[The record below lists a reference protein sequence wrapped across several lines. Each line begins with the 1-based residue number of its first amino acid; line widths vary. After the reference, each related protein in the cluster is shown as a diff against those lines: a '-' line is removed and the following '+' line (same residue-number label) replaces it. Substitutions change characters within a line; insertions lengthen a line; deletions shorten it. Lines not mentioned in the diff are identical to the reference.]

1 MRAIRV
7 LFIFLLFITFQTK
20 SQDQDPQKYIIFKAF
35 SQLPTEVDHSLYQS
49 LEQARLPM
57 EKLAYLDTIG
67 IIFLRTDLV
76 DSVIYYGRQMN
87 QLISDLDPED
97 ENVNYYQQRAYFYE
111 GEGKRDIGLLED
123 AIATFIKGI
132 ELSVSE
138 DNTMQKFLKLGL
150 AKTYLTKREDAKAN
164 AIIQK
169 LSTNNEEL
177 SLTLS
182 ILITKADYYFS
193 RNHLDSAMLMYNKV
207 LEEEKIDN
215 YPKLKLHAQVYRGI
229 IQSEK
234 GYKEEALTIFFESK
248 EIALEKGFY
257 DLYIKSILNEGNIYR
272 EKKEYDIAEAALS
285 MAYINSVSWNR
296 MILQR
301 RVIRALV
308 DLYVEKEDFKN
319 AFSLMTQ
326 DSYITRQIS
335 SQQNQLQ
342 LRDIELKY
350 ETLQKERKIDNL
362 QKEQIKKEA
371 EISRQKTIKNAILI
385 GFCIILAPIILLLVV
400 YYQKL
405 LAQSMLNKQ
414 QEELNKQEVQSL
426 LQSQELQLAKT
437 SIVAQN
443 EERSRIARELHD
455 SIGGNLAGIKLQM
468 NNITH
473 QDAYIKQLMQQ
484 LDATYEQVR
493 EISHSLIPKAFKDQA
508 FTQLVSSYI
517 TNLSNAQDIQ
527 LHFSAYPE
535 SEIDQLEQKLQVML
549 FNLIKELV
557 TNAFKHAQASVINL
571 QLSIFT
577 DEGTID
583 LLYEDNGVGF
593 DLNKTGKGIGLK
605 NMEHRVETFN
615 GTMAID
621 SAEKRGTVISISIP
635 KA

>member
-1 MRAIRV
+1 MPAIRFF
-7 LFIFLLFITFQTK
+7 FILLLFFTFQAN
-20 SQDQDPQKYIIFKAF
+20 SQDQEQDQYSHFKAF
-35 SQLPTEVDHSLYQS
+35 GRLPNEVDYSLYQA
-49 LEQARLPM
+49 LHQARLPM
-57 EKLAYLDTIG
+57 EKLAYMDTIG
-67 IIFLRTDLV
+67 IIFMRTDLV
-76 DSVIYYGRQMN
+76 DSVIHYGREMHQI
-87 QLISDLDPED
+87 ISTLSPE
-97 ENVNYYQQRAYFYE
+97 EANVIYYEQRAYFYE
-111 GEGKRDIGLLED
+111 GVGKREIGLLDD

-132 ELSVSE
+132 ELPVEE
-138 DNTMQKFLKLGL
+138 DNTMQKFLQLGL
-150 AKTYLTKREDAKAN
+150 ARTYLAKREHTKAN
-164 AIIQK
+164 EIIQK
-169 LSTNNEEL
+169 LSTNRDEL

-182 ILITKADYYFS
+182 IMLTKADYYFS
-193 RNHLDSAMLMYNKV
+193 KSNLDSAIVTYNQV
-207 LEEEKIDN
+207 LHEEKIDN
-215 YPKLKLHAQVYRGI
+215 YPKLKLHAQVHLGI
-229 IQSEK
+229 IQSIN
-234 GYKEEALTIFFESK
+234 GAKEEALSVFLK
-248 EIALEKGFY
+248 VKDQALENGFY
-257 DLYIKSILNEGNIYR
+257 DLYIKSILHEGKIYS
-272 EKKEYDIAEAALS
+272 EQKDYTIAEAALS

-296 MILQR
+296 LMLQR

-308 DLYVEKEDFKN
+308 DLYVTKEDYKN

-326 DSYITRQIS
+326 DASITRMIS
-335 SQQNQLQ
+335 NKQNQLQ

-385 GFCIILAPIILLLVV
+385 GFFVILAPIILLLVV

-405 LAQSMLNKQ
+405 QAQSLLNKQ

-437 SIVAQN
+437 SIAAQN

-484 LDATYEQVR
+484 LDTTYEQVR
-493 EISHSLIPKAFKDQA
+493 EISHSLIPKVFKDQA
-508 FTQLVSSYI
+508 FTQLVSAYI
-517 TNLSNAQDIQ
+517 TNLSNTQETQ
-527 LHFSAYPE
+527 LHFNVYPE
-535 SEIDQLEQKLQVML
+535 SEIDQLDQKLQVML

-557 TNAFKHAQASVINL
+557 TNAFKHAKATVINL
-571 QLSIFT
+571 QLSLLV
-577 DEGTID
+577 DEGTIE

-593 DLNKTGKGIGLK
+593 DINKTGKGIGLK
-605 NMEHRVETFN
+605 NMEHRVETFS

-621 SAEKRGTVISISIP
+621 SAENRGTVISISIP